1 MLPSSQVSGASVIPL
16 PHRAMFV
23 DSEEMQ
29 VVPDRL
35 KPVLQ
40 VEQVA
45 VVPVDVQVSQLFMLL
60 EKCCKEWLRSLK

>member
-1 MLPSSQVSGASVIPL
+1 
-16 PHRAMFV
+16 MFV